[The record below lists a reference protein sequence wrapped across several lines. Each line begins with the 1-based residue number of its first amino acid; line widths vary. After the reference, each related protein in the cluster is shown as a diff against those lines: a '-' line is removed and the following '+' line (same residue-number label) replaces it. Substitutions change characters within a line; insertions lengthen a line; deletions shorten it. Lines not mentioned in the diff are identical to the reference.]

1 MNDDRSIRQNIAWLR
16 ETGAVIRATPALW
29 RRWWLVLRACEAEAD
44 RLERIIAHR
53 LDAPADA
60 IGAEAVDL
68 AEWRRRRGAARRR
81 HERRSGG
88 MA

>member
-29 RRWWLVLRACEAEAD
+29 RRWWPVLRACEAEAA
-44 RLERIIAHR
+44 RLERIIAYR

-60 IGAEAVDL
+60 IGAEAVHL
-68 AEWRRRRGAARRR
+68 AEWRRRGAARPR